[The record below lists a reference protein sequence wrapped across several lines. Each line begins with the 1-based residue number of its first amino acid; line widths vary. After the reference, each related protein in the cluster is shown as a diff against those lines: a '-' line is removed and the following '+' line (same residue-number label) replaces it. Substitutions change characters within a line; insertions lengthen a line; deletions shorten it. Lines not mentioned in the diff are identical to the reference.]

1 MNFGSGKCSRISA
14 KDLVYIGIM
23 NEEKI
28 YNIFMNSFLKSTS
41 LIFTTGPDLQIILN
55 LEIEKMLEDEKLKK
69 EEAESLKKEKDVQD
83 EEMVEFYSSVASTIS
98 KKFANKRN
106 SAGDTLPQP
115 RDELTLCQMSKK
127 CTHFTIPIH
136 ASLKIQEIFI
146 V

>member
-1 MNFGSGKCSRISA
+1 MYFYELIFK
-14 KDLVYIGIM
+14 
-23 NEEKI
+23 KI
-28 YNIFMNSFLKSTS
+28 TS
-41 LIFTTGPDLQIILN
+41 LIFTTGTDIQIILN
-55 LEIEKMLEDEKLKK
+55 LEIEKMLEEEKLKK